1 MKTETIH
8 IGELEIPLCR
18 VRAAVVG
25 SGAAALCAS
34 VRLKRL
40 GVDDCALVTEGMGRG
55 TSANAG
61 SDKQTYWRVDPSC
74 GVNDDSLDAA
84 AALFN
89 GGSMHGDIAL
99 VEAALSTRAF
109 YNLVELG
116 VSFPH
121 DRFGGF
127 PVYRTDHD
135 EAKRGSSAGPRTSIM
150 MYERLRREA
159 ERLSVHV
166 MDNSP
171 VIEIVTI
178 KENGRARAAGL
189 IALEKGR
196 EDEADF
202 GLHAILAGHIILATG
217 GPGALFEESVYP
229 ESQDG
234 SIGAALVAGAV
245 AQNLTELQ
253 FGLASISP
261 RWNLSGSY
269 QQALPRYF
277 STAPDGG
284 DEREFLSEY
293 FPSQESMLA
302 AQFLKGYEW
311 PFDVRKLCGFG
322 SSCIDL
328 LVYNERNNKKR
339 RVYMDFRSNPS
350 YPGSS
355 FSIDNLP
362 RDAREYL
369 EKSAALKNTPLE
381 RLEAMNA
388 PAVELFRSRGTD
400 LSKQALEIAVCHQH
414 ANGGLRADIWWE
426 TSIANLFAAGE
437 ICGTHGVYRP
447 GGSALNSG
455 QVGAL
460 RAAQRIAHGCARGM
474 KFDEVKAGT
483 AVRESLEKRLS
494 FFTGILSRTEKLDII
509 EERRALSRRM
519 SRAMGIVRGI
529 SGIEKALEENMRARD
544 EHEKSGVGRR
554 KDLHGYCKYGEL
566 LMAERFFLESARELI
581 SRVGTGRGSYLVG
594 DIGAI
599 LNTLKASKTGDI
611 LTSETKIPLAD
622 KILEIALKEN
632 NRIETSWADVRPIP
646 KEELW
651 FERVWAEFLDG
662 RVYG

>member
-8 IGELEIPLCR
+8 IGDISIPLHS

-25 SGAAALCAS
+25 SGAAALCAA

-74 GVNDDSLDAA
+74 GGRDGALEAA
-84 AALFN
+84 AALF
-89 GGSMHGDIAL
+89 GGGLMHGDIAL

-116 VSFPH
+116 VTFPH
-121 DRFGGF
+121 DRFGRF
-127 PVYRTDHD
+127 PGYRTDHD

-150 MYERLRREA
+150 MFERLRKEA
-159 ERLSVHV
+159 ERLSIPII
-166 MDNSP
+166 DNSP
-171 VIEIVTI
+171 MIEIVTI
-178 KENGRARAAGL
+178 RERGSVRAVGL

-196 EDEADF
+196 EADADF
-202 GLHAILAGHIILATG
+202 GLRAILAEHIILATG
-217 GPGALFEESVYP
+217 GPGALYEESVYP

-234 SIGAALVAGAV
+234 SIGAALAAGAI
-245 AQNLTELQ
+245 AQNLTESQ

-277 STAPDGG
+277 STAPDES

-293 FPSQESMLA
+293 FPSQGSMLS

-311 PFDVRKLCGFG
+311 PFDVRKLHGFG

-328 LVYNERNNKKR
+328 LVYHERNMKKR
-339 RVYMDFRSNPS
+339 RVYMDFRRNPT

-355 FSIDNLP
+355 FSIEDIP
-362 RDAREYL
+362 REAREYL

-381 RLEAMNA
+381 RLEALNE
-388 PAVELFRSRGTD
+388 PAVELFRSRGKE
-400 LSKQALEIAVCHQH
+400 LSREPLEIAVCHQH
-414 ANGGLRADIWWE
+414 SNGGLRADLWWE

-437 ICGTHGVYRP
+437 LCGTHGVYRP

-460 RAAQRIAHGCARGM
+460 RAAQRIAHGFAQGTELDESKARAAM
-474 KFDEVKAGT
+474 RD
-483 AVRESLEKRLS
+483 AVEKRISQFAEL
-494 FFTGILSRTEKLDII
+494 LSRTQKVDTTR
-509 EERRALSRRM
+509 ERQALARRM
-519 SRAMGIVRGI
+519 SQAMGIVRNT
-529 SGIEKALEENMRARD
+529 SGIEKALAENACARE
-544 EHEKSGVGRR
+544 EHEKSGVRHR
-554 KDLHGYCKYGEL
+554 KDIHSYCKYGEL
-566 LMAERFFLESARELI
+566 LLAERFFLESAREI
-581 SRVGTGRGSYLVG
+581 IPRVVPGRGSYLVG
-594 DIGAI
+594 DVEAI
-599 LNTLKASKTGDI
+599 LGLVAASQAGELLMK
-611 LTSETKIPLAD
+611 ETKIPLAD
-622 KILEIALKEN
+622 KILEIALSEN
-632 NRIETSWADVRPIP
+632 NGIAASWVDVRPIP